1 MITYYRGGEMLR
13 GIFVTQME
21 DKSEEAIIHNV
32 HTCAH
37 NIYIYSGSKYII
49 CLPYERVI

>member
-1 MITYYRGGEMLR
+1 MLR

-37 NIYIYSGSKYII
+37 NIYIYIYSGSKYII

>member
-1 MITYYRGGEMLR
+1 MLR
-13 GIFVTQME
+13 GIFVMQMG

-32 HTCAH
+32 HTCAY
-37 NIYIYSGSKYII
+37 NIYIYGGSKYII